1 MTAVLEASDWLN
13 SQLSNLIPARPSAWT
28 TMYALVNLNIHI
40 HMATHVHICMYTS
53 AKFTIQNQQDIV

>member
-40 HMATHVHICMYTS
+40 HMATHGLQFCSIAMRYNLGKKT
-53 AKFTIQNQQDIV
+53 